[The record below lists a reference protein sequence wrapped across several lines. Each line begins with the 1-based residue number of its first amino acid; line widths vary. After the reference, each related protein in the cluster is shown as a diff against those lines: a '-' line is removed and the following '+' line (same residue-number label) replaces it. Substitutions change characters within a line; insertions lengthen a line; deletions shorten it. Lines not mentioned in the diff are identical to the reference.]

1 MPRKNRYIIPHIPHH
16 VFQRGNNRQE
26 IFPDKKDK
34 DYFLFKLSEY
44 AHKNDI
50 AIGSYCLMS
59 NHFHLLVYPLSR
71 EGLVNLMKFTQ
82 YINKKY
88 KRTGKLWENRYKL
101 HIVDPNYEWIV
112 ARYIEQNPV
121 RAGMVNRA
129 EDYKY
134 SSARAHLNDV
144 ENNILTM
151 NILKDSINEYR
162 KYFKDNISQDTEFN
176 KKIEEIFKQ
185 KKVFGGN
192 DFIQQIEEKFK
203 VSFVTRKRGRPSYKN
218 DKINRCDPIF
228 NEKY

>member
-1 MPRKNRYIIPHIPHH
+1 
-16 VFQRGNNRQE
+16 
-26 IFPDKKDK
+26 
-34 DYFLFKLSEY
+34 
-44 AHKNDI
+44 
-50 AIGSYCLMS
+50 MS

-129 EDYKY
+129 EDYEY